1 VPNRSIILLA
11 GAIALP
17 ALAAEFVAPYVNT
30 TREDVELMLEMADV
44 GAADYVIDL
53 GSGDGRIVINA
64 ALRGAMGHGIELDR
78 ELVALA
84 RERARAAEVSDRVA
98 FREGDIF
105 QADIGAATVVT
116 MYLMPDVNLRLRPKL
131 LAELRPGTRVL
142 SNSFHMGEWQPD
154 ERATARASGGI
165 MLWIIPAR
173 VEGDWSLD
181 LPDVRMQLT
190 ITQQFQEIDVTL
202 RRDDE
207 ELHVLEA
214 LLAGDRIVITAG
226 DGGTRYVFNGRIDG
240 AQMAGFAQLHRAD
253 TSDIE
258 RWRATRR

>member
-1 VPNRSIILLA
+1 MPNYLIALIA
-11 GAIALP
+11 GALALP

-44 GAADYVIDL
+44 GSSDYVIDL

-78 ELVALA
+78 ELVTLA

-98 FREGDIF
+98 FHEGDIF
-105 QADIGAATVVT
+105 EADIGAATVVT
-116 MYLMPDVNLRLRPKL
+116 LYLMPEVNLRLRPKL

-154 ERATARASGGI
+154 ERAAARASGGI

-173 VEGDWSLD
+173 AQGEWSMNLSGAQ
-181 LPDVRMQLT
+181 MHLT

-202 RRDDE
+202 HRDDE
-207 ELHVLEA
+207 ELHVLDA
-214 LLAGDRIVITAG
+214 LLEGNRIVFTAG
-226 DGGTRYVFNGRIDG
+226 DGRTRYGFNGYVDDD
-240 AQMAGFAQLHRAD
+240 QMAGFVQAHRAD
-253 TSDIE
+253 GSDIE